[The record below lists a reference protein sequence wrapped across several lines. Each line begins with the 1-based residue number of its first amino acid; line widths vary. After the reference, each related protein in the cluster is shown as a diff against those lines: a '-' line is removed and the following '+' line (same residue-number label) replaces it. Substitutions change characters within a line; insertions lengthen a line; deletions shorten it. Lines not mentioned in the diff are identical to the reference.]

1 MSTITLRKIIEE
13 EKFLLEYGELIM
25 NIKRET
31 ELNDGMYNI
40 YGLLPIHIDSIV
52 TNKLLDTA
60 LHCYD
65 DYMEKKDKEKEKEKE
80 PLQKIVQFKEDFY
93 SLREMLVQEMLVKG
107 LETKYKMDE
116 PNKKM
121 MDVLAEKGMD
131 GMIAAIS
138 KEMKD
143 EKMSYSE
150 MRHRY
155 G

>member
-60 LHCYD
+60 LHYYD
-65 DYMEKKDKEKEKEKE
+65 DYMEKKEKE
-80 PLQKIVQFKEDFY
+80 PLQKVVQFKEDFY
-93 SLREMLVQEMLVKG
+93 SLREILVREILVQEILVKR

-138 KEMKD
+138 KEMED